1 MGQVFISYSRRDL
14 EIVNHLVERMQR
26 AGIHIWI
33 DREEI
38 KAGKLWRTQIV
49 QAIDTCDAFIL
60 MLSSSAAASE
70 NVRKEID
77 LAQDSSRTIFI
88 MNLDQ
93 VKIPADMRYQLAG
106 LQFIDLKTLGVD
118 LAINQLIDTLKTEL
132 KIAIEPPVRQ
142 AELVIQGVDPSVF
155 DSEKQQQLLE
165 FISKLVQTSPS
176 QLHIAG
182 VAAGSVHLFI
192 DMPAQ
197 AAFELKALAL
207 NRDRRFKQFG
217 IKALKLAG
225 DKKYVNIAL
234 GVLTTTA
241 TIGLLQYLWM
251 NLPALFSSLF
261 GASAGKVILIAAAIA
276 VTTAV
281 GLTLLRDVPI
291 SQQVTLIS
299 IPFTETS
306 QDPEY
311 AITAETPQL
320 TGSDDLRVQAFNQ
333 RLDEIVKQEVD
344 LKRQE
349 FLQTNVSPEFGSDLK
364 LTYELVSQITDIWSL
379 KLNIEFYRAGAAHP
393 GYETITV
400 NYDLGRGRELALGDL
415 FLPNSNYLDVLA
427 KYCIAELKKQ
437 HGEFFFEDSAQPS
450 PEIYA
455 DWNITADGLMITF
468 DAGLVAAYAAGPQT
482 VIVPYGELHGLVDPQ
497 GPLGKI
503 LQ

>member
-49 QAIDTCDAFIL
+49 QSIDTCDAFIL

-88 MNLDQ
+88 INLDQ

-182 VAAGSVHLFI
+182 VAAGSAHLFI

-261 GASAGKVILIAAAIA
+261 GASAGKVLWFAR
-276 VTTAV
+276 
-281 GLTLLRDVPI
+281 GP
-291 SQQVTLIS
+291 
-299 IPFTETS
+299 
-306 QDPEY
+306 
-311 AITAETPQL
+311 
-320 TGSDDLRVQAFNQ
+320 NQ
-333 RLDEIVKQEVD
+333 
-344 LKRQE
+344 
-349 FLQTNVSPEFGSDLK
+349 
-364 LTYELVSQITDIWSL
+364 
-379 KLNIEFYRAGAAHP
+379 
-393 GYETITV
+393 
-400 NYDLGRGRELALGDL
+400 
-415 FLPNSNYLDVLA
+415 
-427 KYCIAELKKQ
+427 
-437 HGEFFFEDSAQPS
+437 
-450 PEIYA
+450 
-455 DWNITADGLMITF
+455 
-468 DAGLVAAYAAGPQT
+468 
-482 VIVPYGELHGLVDPQ
+482 
-497 GPLGKI
+497 
-503 LQ
+503 